1 MDPLPAVCSQPHMVE
16 CTEAVDTRGPS
27 ELVQSQSSTML
38 QSHKELIAK
47 YIEFLL
53 SSMIA
58 SGGQITSVSPTQVT
72 IVIHGQKLVLTTDNS
87 FYKECLRKGD
97 GVTFPNFVARYRDYL
112 TAWNIPFTATMINN
126 TPTVVALL
134 LLPPS
139 SDDSTLVCIIA

>member
-16 CTEAVDTRGPS
+16 CTEAVDTSGPS

-47 YIEFLL
+47 YIELL
-53 SSMIA
+53 SSMI
-58 SGGQITSVSPTQVT
+58 SRGGQITSVSPTQVT

-97 GVTFPNFVARYRDYL
+97 GVTFPSFVARHRDYL
-112 TAWNIPFTATMINN
+112 TAWNIPYTATMINN